1 MWKQSRIFGEMRV
14 SKNATTED
22 ENTSLLTLPN
32 SELLYPQ
39 VLAIIIQYQNSL
51 EKLHKNIVGMT

>member
-1 MWKQSRIFGEMRV
+1 MRV